1 MHFAP
6 SVRNQRVEVPWRPV
20 PSKGTHWHHDPGVS
34 MKTLL
39 LASTIF
45 LSVSGTAFAADSVT
59 FEPGP
64 AAVPA
69 GFVWT
74 GGYVGLH
81 GGYAWMNSK
90 VNVDS
95 DPAADVDGLNGGL
108 LGVHAGYNW
117 QFNGNF
123 VGGVEVDV
131 EHAWTKKDILFFNE
145 LFARGGTDWQGS
157 ARLRAGYAVDRTM
170 VFVTGGVAFANAS
183 VEMPIFNYDESR
195 TFVGWTAGAGIEHAL
210 SDNWIASLEYRYND
224 FGSKSFPQGVK
235 VDLHQQTVRAG
246 ISYKF

>member
-1 MHFAP
+1 MACPRLVGDVCPRKARIGIIILGFF
-6 SVRNQRVEVPWRPV
+6 
-20 PSKGTHWHHDPGVS
+20 
-34 MKTLL
+34 MKTLV
-39 LASTIF
+39 LASTIL
-45 LSVSGTAFAADSVT
+45 LSVSSVAFAADTVT
-59 FEPGP
+59 SGP
-64 AAVPA
+64 APA
-69 GFVWT
+69 APPADFVWT

-81 GGYAWMNSK
+81 SGYAWTNSK

-95 DPAADVDGLNGGL
+95 DPVADVDGLNGGL

-117 QFNGNF
+117 QFDGNF
-123 VGGVEVDV
+123 VGGIEVDV

-157 ARLRAGYAVDRTM
+157 ARLRAGYAIDRTM
-170 VFVTGGVAFANAS
+170 IFVTGGVALANAS
-183 VEMPIFNYDESR
+183 VEMPIFDYNESR
-195 TFVGWTAGAGIEHAL
+195 TFAGWTLGAGIDHAL

-235 VDLHQQTVRAG
+235 VDLNQQTVRAG

>member
-1 MHFAP
+1 
-6 SVRNQRVEVPWRPV
+6 
-20 PSKGTHWHHDPGVS
+20 

-39 LASTIF
+39 LASTIL
-45 LSVSGTAFAADSVT
+45 LSISTVAFAADAVT
-59 FEPGP
+59 FGAAP
-64 AAVPA
+64 AAPPA
-69 GFVWT
+69 GFVWS

-81 GGYAWMNSK
+81 GGYAWTNSK

-117 QFNGNF
+117 QLDGNF
-123 VGGVEVDV
+123 VGGIEVDV

-157 ARLRAGYAVDRTM
+157 ARLRAGYAIDRTM
-170 VFVTGGVAFANAS
+170 VFVTGGVALANAS
-183 VEMPIFNYDESR
+183 VEMPIFDYNESR
-195 TFVGWTAGAGIEHAL
+195 TFVGWTLGAGIDHAL

-235 VDLHQQTVRAG
+235 VDLNQQTVRAG